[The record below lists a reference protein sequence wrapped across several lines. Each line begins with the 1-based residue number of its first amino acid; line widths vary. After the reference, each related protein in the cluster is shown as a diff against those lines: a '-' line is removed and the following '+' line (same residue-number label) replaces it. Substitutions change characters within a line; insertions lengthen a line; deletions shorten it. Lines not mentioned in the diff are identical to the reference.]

1 MRHAPGCPD
10 LSCLPSSW
18 LVSPGA
24 WLGNF
29 GYTPLTVGVTGSQ
42 TLTFQAAMPF
52 GISGIKNVTLDVN
65 GMYR

>member
-1 MRHAPGCPD
+1 
-10 LSCLPSSW
+10 
-18 LVSPGA
+18 VSPGA